1 MFSIDELLEIYAVF
15 KNRAEEKRKFVG
27 SYSEAVNK
35 IYEKDVVKYQE
46 IANKALELTRR

>member
-15 KNRAEEKRKFVG
+15 KIRAEEKKKFTR

-35 IYEKDVVKYQE
+35 IYEEDVVKYQE
-46 IANKALELTRR
+46 IASKALALSRG